1 MDHPTLRERN
11 KQKVTE
17 RIVAVAVQLFKT
29 KGYHQT
35 TMDDIAQ
42 AAEISRAT
50 LFNYFPAKDALLLP
64 WGQEILDRHIH
75 PALMAYL
82 SAEPSTAEVLR
93 YLLTSMSG
101 DILASPDVVQA
112 FMREALKPH
121 NEPQRIKLGTGSQE
135 IFVQVLSYGQE
146 RNEVR
151 TDIPLEDLAH
161 YLTVL
166 YTSLLFYL
174 MAMAPPEESLQR
186 IAWLLAFVEA
196 GITPRPLPGT

>member
-64 WGQEILDRHIH
+64 WGQEILDRQIH

-82 SAEPSTAEVLR
+82 SAEPSTAAVLR

-135 IFVQVLSYGQE
+135 IFVQVLTYGQA